1 MPEWRGDGDNGEE
14 SERVIKE
21 HVQRTYGQNQRGLG
35 LRVGGGDGWDSG
47 SAGGKVEITVF
58 EQQQK

>member
-35 LRVGGGDGWDSG
+35 LRVGGGDEWGRGVWWGENEDNF
-47 SAGGKVEITVF
+47 T
-58 EQQQK
+58 